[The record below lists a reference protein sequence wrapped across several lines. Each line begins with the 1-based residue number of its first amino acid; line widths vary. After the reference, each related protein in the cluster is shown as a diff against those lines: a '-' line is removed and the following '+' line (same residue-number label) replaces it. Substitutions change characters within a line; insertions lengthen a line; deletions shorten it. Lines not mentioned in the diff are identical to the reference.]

1 MSETKKFININENVL
16 IEWIYNNGNVSEDYS
31 IWTDLKTQK
40 RNFVS
45 KSNNNK
51 IDYSLFNIDPVLKK
65 YSKVDFNKFNF
76 LKNQDYFTSPIQY
89 DKVNINFP
97 FNYDFGE
104 YVGFLFQAYTYD
116 FQNKKLVY
124 FSNYFY
130 DKTDINIEKLMQ
142 LKQPFRYGEKEWGK
156 YLTISIP
163 SLDEISNQ
171 RLVNSTF
178 NKPIEDSINYNI
190 TSNKVGLSLTSPIF
204 IDFSFITTRE
214 TILGTTYYYLGDT
227 FNTSISKTP
236 EYQSLGVTIE
246 ESKEWD
252 FFIIYGFYN
261 NSNENLDNFVRELEE
276 RGRRINIEYIIT
288 LYEEN
293 IQSGFSLKFSVSENF
308 SQKIEYR
315 PIFKY
320 SNTTASIDVEM
331 HVIDL
336 VDNSTIIRNTSLG
349 LTKNLFKY
357 GKKLSRLQINSL
369 TKPKIYNY
377 SSDNTVNMN
386 ANLMSVTNYGIT
398 KVPYPLLVSNYKILV
413 SNSRNQSDISDYK
426 PLGNLTILLTP
437 FDNIIKFQIAKQISA
452 KGTAEPYNMSELLNN
467 AKLTLIFRSD
477 NQMVEKGIFLES
489 DENNFE
495 YGVVIFK
502 IPESDMKII
511 KKIKDIDN
519 NFYLTIVANQNR
531 TLLYS
536 GKYKIYEDVRFLDT
550 SQSDMSSSVMVNT
563 TESSETTTSETTI
576 KADVTPNKKL
586 PTLKDKNKSKSS
598 SNIKKTYIDEK
609 VDKNDPFKEENL
621 IDKDPIYINELD
633 NYVNVILYLNPGLT
647 KLEKNSVKINLENL
661 GVSIYYQYK
670 DTMILQRVDLNKLK
684 RIEEITYVQNVIRL
698 KLNLGWDE
706 IKPPPPIPDN
716 NTIINVNL
724 STAAATGVNNI
735 LPPTFTSTTT
745 FDDIGFGGH
754 PSYPAV

>member
-16 IEWIYNNGNVSEDYS
+16 IEWIYNNGNISEDYS

-51 IDYSLFNIDPVLKK
+51 IDYTLFNIDPVLKK

-104 YVGFLFQAYTYD
+104 YIGFLFQVYIYD

-130 DKTDINIEKLMQ
+130 DNNDINIEKLMQ

-163 SLDEISNQ
+163 SLDNISNQ
-171 RLVNSTF
+171 RLINSIY

-252 FFIIYGFYN
+252 FFLIYGFYN
-261 NSNENLDNFVRELEE
+261 NSNENLDNFIRELEE

-293 IQSGFSLKFSVSENF
+293 IQSGFPLKFSVTENF

-377 SSDNTVNMN
+377 RSDNTINMN
-386 ANLMSVTNYGIT
+386 ANLMSATNYGIT

-413 SNSRNQSDISDYK
+413 SNSRNQLDISDYK

-467 AKLTLIFRSD
+467 AKLTLIFKSD

-647 KLEKNSVKINLENL
+647 DMEKNSVKINLENL

-724 STAAATGVNNI
+724 STAAATGVHNI

-745 FDDIGFGGH
+745 FDAN
-754 PSYPAV
+754 YK

>member
-16 IEWIYNNGNVSEDYS
+16 IEWIYNNGNISEDYS

-51 IDYSLFNIDPVLKK
+51 IDYTLFNIDPVLKK

-104 YVGFLFQAYTYD
+104 YIGFLFQVYTYD

-130 DKTDINIEKLMQ
+130 DNNDINIEKLMQ

-163 SLDEISNQ
+163 SLDNISNQ
-171 RLVNSTF
+171 RLINSIY

-252 FFIIYGFYN
+252 FFLIYGFYN
-261 NSNENLDNFVRELEE
+261 NSNENLDNFIRELEE

-293 IQSGFSLKFSVSENF
+293 IQSGFPLKFSVTENF

-377 SSDNTVNMN
+377 RSDNTINMN

-647 KLEKNSVKINLENL
+647 DMEKNSVKINLENL

-745 FDDIGFGGH
+745 FDDIGVGGY
-754 PSYPAV
+754 PS